1 MKNIYI
7 LTSLCIC
14 LTVCFSCIEE
24 ELNTKRTPVYDK
36 IVVDLKWANELNT
49 GDKPILMMWD
59 VNGPIALK
67 QDNQQ
72 DIIVADLPELGQY
85 NAMVVTNVD
94 DIDLINFHNYTT
106 IAAQYKNIDALNPTL
121 GRFLV
126 KPLGQ
131 IIVKD
136 NFSQFIEAEP
146 IPYVR
151 NLKVNMKLIGDKT
164 TIEKAVFEMS
174 GLADSK
180 KLSTNTLSKT
190 DDLKNLAYS
199 MVVGEAKISTEFNIL
214 GAINNLNQ
222 NIIFTITAKGATP
235 KRISYNISESL
246 QSILNNSTNADII
259 INGTIFATYINNEY
273 IYSFHSISL
282 NDDTV
287 TIDEEI

>member
-190 DDLKNLAYS
+190 DD
-199 MVVGEAKISTEFNIL
+199 
-214 GAINNLNQ
+214 
-222 NIIFTITAKGATP
+222 
-235 KRISYNISESL
+235 
-246 QSILNNSTNADII
+246 
-259 INGTIFATYINNEY
+259 
-273 IYSFHSISL
+273 
-282 NDDTV
+282 
-287 TIDEEI
+287 